1 MKKILLLS
9 AIMAGA
15 MSVNAQSDFKV
26 KEIAKLPVKNITN
39 YDKGVSR
46 TGYGFGD
53 KFYMTDRGAQQLRV
67 FDLGTGEEI
76 AQKEIGA
83 NQALGHDEAGNAI
96 IANWGFAGSNPVG
109 SETTFTLI
117 SADLKEMRTTEK
129 VGSIQGRGDYL
140 GKAKGNVFGKEG
152 ATLLAS
158 GAAQDLENEGIVCY
172 TFTPS
177 GGDTPLVQYSNV
189 YDADQKIGAGTWAT
203 YNFYKDVDG
212 TDRYLYVNR
221 SAALT
226 DVTFEEGEVLGDQTR
241 FYNPEDRLTN
251 KGVCNGGEIFVL
263 GSRKFIVYGNWREG
277 VLTYLDGITIAEIGA
292 DNKTLTTV
300 YTKEP
305 DTSLSREMTGQCNW
319 LNVEVLNDK
328 QAKLYQYFL
337 GGYVAEYGIAIGDAD
352 TPATSGV
359 KGIENAPA
367 QVVSTTYYTPAGVAN
382 KAAVK
387 GLNIVVT
394 KYADGSQKVVKV
406 IK

>member
-39 YDKGVSR
+39 YDKTVMRS
-46 TGYGFGD
+46 GYGFGD
-53 KFYMTDRGAQQLRV
+53 KFYMTDRGSMELRV
-67 FDLGTGEEI
+67 FNIATGEEI

-158 GAAQDLENEGIVCY
+158 GAAQDLENKGIVCY

-177 GGDTPLVQYSNV
+177 GGDTPLVSYSNV
-189 YDADQKIGAGTWAT
+189 WDADQKIGAGTWAT
-203 YNFYKDVDG
+203 YNYYKDVDG
-212 TDRYLYVNR
+212 TDRFVYVNR
-221 SAALT
+221 QAPLT
-226 DVTFEEGEVLGDQTR
+226 DITFEEGEVLGDQTR
-241 FYNPEDRLTN
+241 FYSPEDRLPN

-263 GSRKFIVYGNWREG
+263 GSRKFIVYGNQSTP
-277 VLTYLDGITIAEIGA
+277 TYLDGISIAEIGA

-300 YTKEP
+300 YTQEAKE
-305 DTSLSREMTGQCNW
+305 TTREMTTQGNW

>member
-39 YDKGVSR
+39 YDKTVMRS
-46 TGYGFGD
+46 GYGFGD

-158 GAAQDLENEGIVCY
+158 GAAQDLENKGIVCY

-203 YNFYKDVDG
+203 YNYYKDVDG

-241 FYNPEDRLTN
+241 FYSPEDRLPN

-263 GSRKFIVYGNWREG
+263 GSRKFVVYGN
-277 VLTYLDGITIAEIGA
+277 VTTPTYLDGISIAEIGA

-300 YTKEP
+300 YTKEAKE
-305 DTSLSREMTGQCNW
+305 TTREMTTQGNW

-367 QVVSTTYYTPAGVAN
+367 QVVSTTYYTAAGVAS
-382 KAAVK
+382 KTAVK

>member
-15 MSVNAQSDFKV
+15 MSVNAQSDFTV

-39 YDKGVSR
+39 YDKTVMRS
-46 TGYGFGD
+46 GYGFGD
-53 KFYMTDRGAQQLRV
+53 KFYMTDRNAQQLRV
-67 FDLGTGEEI
+67 FDLATGKEI
-76 AQKEIGA
+76 GQKEIGA

-96 IANWGFAGSNPVG
+96 IANWGFAGSNPLG

-117 SADLKEMRTTEK
+117 SADLAKMVTTEK
-129 VGSIQGRGDYL
+129 VGSIQGRGDFL
-140 GKAKGNVFGKEG
+140 GKAKGNVFGAEG

-158 GAAQDLENEGIVCY
+158 GAAQDLENKGIVCY

-177 GGDTPLVQYSNV
+177 GGDTPLVNYSNV
-189 YDADQKIGAGTWAT
+189 WDADQKIGAGTWAT
-203 YNFYKDVDG
+203 YNYYKDVDG

-221 SAALT
+221 SSALI

-241 FYNPEDRLTN
+241 SYSPEDRLPN
-251 KGVCNGGEIFVL
+251 RGVCNGGEIFVL
-263 GSRKFIVYGNWREG
+263 GSRKFVVYGN
-277 VLTYLDGITIAEIGA
+277 VTTPTYLDGISIAEIGA

-300 YTKEP
+300 YTQEAKE
-305 DTSLSREMTGQCNW
+305 TTREMTTQGNW

-337 GGYVAEYGIAIGDAD
+337 GGYVAEYGISIDGAE
-352 TPATSGV
+352 TPGTSGV

-367 QVVSTTYYTPAGVAN
+367 QVVSTTYYTPAGVAS
-382 KAAVK
+382 KTAVK

-394 KYADGSQKVVKV
+394 KYADGSQKVAKV

>member
-67 FDLGTGEEI
+67 FDLDKGEET

-96 IANWGFAGSNPVG
+96 IANWGFAGSNPLG

-117 SADLKEMRTTEK
+117 SADLTKMVTTEK

-140 GKAKGNVFGKEG
+140 GKAKGNVFGAEG

-158 GAAQDLENEGIVCY
+158 GAAQDLENKGIVCY
-172 TFTPS
+172 TFTTS
-177 GGDTPLVQYSNV
+177 GGDTPLVSYSNV
-189 YDADQKIGAGTWAT
+189 WDADQKIGAGTWAT
-203 YNFYKDVDG
+203 YNYYKDVDG
-212 TDRYLYVNR
+212 TDRYVYVNR
-221 SAALT
+221 QAPLT
-226 DVTFEEGEVLGDQTR
+226 DIFFEEGEVNGEQTR
-241 FYNPEDRLTN
+241 EYSPEDRLCN
-251 KGVCNGGEIFVL
+251 RGVCNGGEIFVL
-263 GSRKFIVYGNWREG
+263 GSRKFIVYGN
-277 VLTYLDGITIAEIGA
+277 LSNPTYLDGFTIAEIGA

-300 YTKEP
+300 YTKEA

>member
-1 MKKILLLS
+1 MKKFLLLT
-9 AIMAGA
+9 ALMAGA
-15 MSVNAQSDFKV
+15 MTVNAQSDFQV
-26 KEIAKLPVKNITN
+26 NELAKLPVKNITN
-39 YDKGVSR
+39 YDKGVCRS
-46 TGYGFGD
+46 GYGFGD
-53 KFYMTDRGAQQLRV
+53 KFYMTDRNAQQLRV
-67 FDLGTGEEI
+67 FDLATGKEI
-76 AQKEIGA
+76 GQKEIGA

-96 IANWGFAGSNPVG
+96 IANWGFAGSNPLG

-117 SADLKEMRTTEK
+117 SADLAKMVTTEK
-129 VGSIQGRGDYL
+129 VGSIQGRGDFL
-140 GKAKGNVFGKEG
+140 GKAKGNVFGAEG

-158 GAAQDLENEGIVCY
+158 GAAQDLENKGIVCY
-172 TFTPS
+172 TFSST

-189 YDADQKIGAGTWAT
+189 YDGDQKIGVGTWAT
-203 YNFYKDVDG
+203 YNYYKDVDG

-221 SAALT
+221 QVALT
-226 DVTFEEGEVLGDQTR
+226 DIFFEEGEVAGDLTR
-241 FYNPEDRLTN
+241 EYNPADRLCN

-277 VLTYLDGITIAEIGA
+277 VNTYLDGFTIAEIGA

-305 DTSLSREMTGQCNW
+305 DTSMAREMTTQGNW
-319 LNVEVLNDK
+319 LNVEVLSDK

-337 GGYVAEYGIAIGDAD
+337 GGYAAEYGITIDGAD
-352 TPATSGV
+352 MPTGIAGV
-359 KGIENAPA
+359 ENAA
-367 QVVSTTYYTPAGVAN
+367 AKAVSTTYYTPAGVAS
-382 KAAVK
+382 KTAVK

>member
-1 MKKILLLS
+1 MKKFLLLT
-9 AIMAGA
+9 ALMAGA
-15 MSVNAQSDFKV
+15 MTVNAQSDFQV
-26 KEIAKLPVKNITN
+26 KELAKLPVKNITN
-39 YDKGVSR
+39 YDKGVCRS
-46 TGYGFGD
+46 GYGFGN
-53 KFYMTDRGAQQLRV
+53 KFYMTDRNAKQLRV
-67 FDLGTGEEI
+67 FDLATGKEI
-76 AQKEIGA
+76 GQKEIGA

-96 IANWGFAGSNPVG
+96 IANWGFAGSNPLG

-117 SADLKEMRTTEK
+117 SADLAKMVTTEK
-129 VGSIQGRGDYL
+129 VGSIQGRGDFL
-140 GKAKGNVFGKEG
+140 GKAKGNVFGAEG

-158 GAAQDLENEGIVCY
+158 GAAQDLENKGIVCY
-172 TFTPS
+172 TFSST

-189 YDADQKIGAGTWAT
+189 YDGDQKIGVGTWAT
-203 YNFYKDVDG
+203 YNYYKDVDG

-221 SAALT
+221 QFALT
-226 DVTFEEGEVLGDQTR
+226 DIFFEEGEVAGDLTR
-241 FYNPEDRLTN
+241 EYNPADRLCN

-277 VLTYLDGITIAEIGA
+277 VNTYLDGFTIAEIGA

-305 DTSLSREMTGQCNW
+305 DTSMAREMTTQGNW
-319 LNVEVLNDK
+319 LNVEVLSDK

-337 GGYVAEYGIAIGDAD
+337 GGYAAEYGITIDGAD
-352 TPATSGV
+352 MPTGIAGV
-359 KGIENAPA
+359 ENAA
-367 QVVSTTYYTPAGVAN
+367 AKAVSTTYYTPAGVAS
-382 KAAVK
+382 KTAVK

>member
-1 MKKILLLS
+1 
-9 AIMAGA
+9 MAGA
-15 MSVNAQSDFKV
+15 MTVNAQSDFQV
-26 KEIAKLPVKNITN
+26 NELAKLPVKNITN
-39 YDKGVSR
+39 YDKGVCRS
-46 TGYGFGD
+46 GYGFGN
-53 KFYMTDRGAQQLRV
+53 KFYMTDRNAKQLRV
-67 FDLGTGEEI
+67 FDLATGKEI
-76 AQKEIGA
+76 GQKEIGA

-96 IANWGFAGSNPVG
+96 IANWGFAGSNPLG

-117 SADLKEMRTTEK
+117 SADLAKMVTTEK
-129 VGSIQGRGDYL
+129 VGSIQGRGDFL
-140 GKAKGNVFGKEG
+140 GKAKGNVFGAEG

-158 GAAQDLENEGIVCY
+158 GAAQDLENKGIVCY
-172 TFTPS
+172 TFSST

-189 YDADQKIGAGTWAT
+189 YDGDQKIGVGTWAT
-203 YNFYKDVDG
+203 YNYYKDVDG

-221 SAALT
+221 SVALT
-226 DVTFEEGEVLGDQTR
+226 DIFFEEGEVAGDLTR
-241 FYNPEDRLTN
+241 EYNPADRLCN

-277 VLTYLDGITIAEIGA
+277 VNTYLDGFTIAEIGA

-305 DTSLSREMTGQCNW
+305 DTSMAREMTTQGNW
-319 LNVEVLNDK
+319 LNVEVLSDK

-337 GGYVAEYGIAIGDAD
+337 GGYAAEYGITIDGAD
-352 TPATSGV
+352 MPTGIAGV
-359 KGIENAPA
+359 ENAA
-367 QVVSTTYYTPAGVAN
+367 AKAVSTTYYTPAGVAS
-382 KAAVK
+382 KTAVK

>member
-1 MKKILLLS
+1 MKKFLLLT
-9 AIMAGA
+9 ALMAGA
-15 MSVNAQSDFKV
+15 MTVNAQSDFQV
-26 KEIAKLPVKNITN
+26 KELAKLPVKNITN
-39 YDKGVSR
+39 YDKVVCRS
-46 TGYGFGD
+46 GYGFGD
-53 KFYMTDRGAQQLRV
+53 KFYMTDRNAQQLRV
-67 FDLGTGEEI
+67 FDLATGKEI
-76 AQKEIGA
+76 GQKEIGA

-96 IANWGFAGSNPVG
+96 IANWGFAGSNPLG

-117 SADLKEMRTTEK
+117 SADLAKMVTTEK
-129 VGSIQGRGDYL
+129 VGSIQGRGDFL
-140 GKAKGNVFGKEG
+140 GKAKGNVFGAEG

-158 GAAQDLENEGIVCY
+158 GAAQDLENKGIVCY
-172 TFTPS
+172 TFSST

-189 YDADQKIGAGTWAT
+189 YDGDQKIGVGTWAT
-203 YNFYKDVDG
+203 YNYYKDVDG

-221 SAALT
+221 QVALT
-226 DVTFEEGEVLGDQTR
+226 DIFFEEGEVAGDLTR
-241 FYNPEDRLTN
+241 EYNPADRLCN

-277 VLTYLDGITIAEIGA
+277 VNTYLDGFTIAEIGA

-305 DTSLSREMTGQCNW
+305 DTSMAREMTTQGNW
-319 LNVEVLNDK
+319 LNVEVLSDK

-337 GGYVAEYGIAIGDAD
+337 GGYAAEYGITIDGAD
-352 TPATSGV
+352 MPTGITGV
-359 KGIENAPA
+359 ENAA
-367 QVVSTTYYTPAGVAN
+367 AKAVSTTYYTPAGVAS
-382 KAAVK
+382 KTAVK

>member
-1 MKKILLLS
+1 MKKFLLLT
-9 AIMAGA
+9 ALMAGA
-15 MSVNAQSDFKV
+15 MTVNAQSDFQV
-26 KEIAKLPVKNITN
+26 KELTKLPVTNITN
-39 YDKGVSR
+39 YDKGVCRS
-46 TGYGFGD
+46 GYGFGN
-53 KFYMTDRGAQQLRV
+53 KFYMTDRNAQQLRV
-67 FDLGTGEEI
+67 FDLATGKEI
-76 AQKEIGA
+76 GQKEIGA

-96 IANWGFAGSNPVG
+96 IANWGFAGSNPLG

-117 SADLKEMRTTEK
+117 SADLAKMVTTEK
-129 VGSIQGRGDYL
+129 VGSIQGRGDFL
-140 GKAKGNVFGKEG
+140 GKAKGNVFGAEG

-158 GAAQDLENEGIVCY
+158 GAAQDLENKGIVCY
-172 TFTPS
+172 TFSST

-189 YDADQKIGAGTWAT
+189 YDGDQKIGVGTWAT
-203 YNFYKDVDG
+203 YNYYKDVDG

-221 SAALT
+221 QFALT
-226 DVTFEEGEVLGDQTR
+226 DIFFEEGEVAGDLTR
-241 FYNPEDRLTN
+241 EYNPADRLCN

-277 VLTYLDGITIAEIGA
+277 VNTYLDGFTIAEIGA

-305 DTSLSREMTGQCNW
+305 DTSMAREMTTQGNW
-319 LNVEVLNDK
+319 LNVEVLSDK

-337 GGYVAEYGIAIGDAD
+337 GGYAAEYGITIDGAD
-352 TPATSGV
+352 MPTGITGV
-359 KGIENAPA
+359 ENAA
-367 QVVSTTYYTPAGVAN
+367 AKAVSTTYYTPAGVAS
-382 KAAVK
+382 KTAVK

>member
-39 YDKGVSR
+39 YDKTVMR

-158 GAAQDLENEGIVCY
+158 GAAQDLENKGIVCY

-177 GGDTPLVQYSNV
+177 GGDTPLVSYSNV
-189 YDADQKIGAGTWAT
+189 WDADQKIGAGTWAT
-203 YNFYKDVDG
+203 YNYYKDVDG

-241 FYNPEDRLTN
+241 SYSPEDRLPN

-263 GSRKFIVYGNWREG
+263 GSRKFVVYGN
-277 VLTYLDGITIAEIGA
+277 VTSPTYLDGISIAEIGA

-300 YTKEP
+300 YTQEAKE
-305 DTSLSREMTGQCNW
+305 TTREMTTQGNW

-367 QVVSTTYYTPAGVAN
+367 QVVSTTYYTAAGVAS
-382 KAAVK
+382 KTAVK

>member
-1 MKKILLLS
+1 MKKILLLT
-9 AIMAGA
+9 ALMAGA
-15 MSVNAQSDFKV
+15 MTVNAQSDFTV
-26 KEIAKLPVKNITN
+26 KELAKLPVTNITN
-39 YDKGVSR
+39 YDKGVCRS
-46 TGYGFGD
+46 GYGFGD
-53 KFYMTDRGAQQLRV
+53 KFYMTDRNAKQLRV
-67 FDLGTGEEI
+67 FDLATGKEI
-76 AQKEIGA
+76 GQKEIGA

-96 IANWGFAGSNPVG
+96 IANWGFAGSNPLG

-117 SADLKEMRTTEK
+117 SADLAKMVTTEK
-129 VGSIQGRGDYL
+129 VGSIQGRGDFL
-140 GKAKGNVFGKEG
+140 GKAKGNVFGAEG

-158 GAAQDLENEGIVCY
+158 GAAQDLENKGIVCY
-172 TFTPS
+172 TFSST

-189 YDADQKIGAGTWAT
+189 YDGDQKIGVGTWAT
-203 YNFYKDVDG
+203 YNYYKDVDG

-221 SAALT
+221 QVALT
-226 DVTFEEGEVLGDQTR
+226 DIFFEEGEVAGDLTR
-241 FYNPEDRLTN
+241 EYNPADRLCN

-277 VLTYLDGITIAEIGA
+277 VNTYLDGFTIAEIGA

-305 DTSLSREMTGQCNW
+305 DTSMAREMTTQGNW
-319 LNVEVLNDK
+319 LNVEVLSDK

-337 GGYVAEYGIAIGDAD
+337 GGYAAEYGITIDGAD
-352 TPATSGV
+352 MPTGIAGV
-359 KGIENAPA
+359 ENAA
-367 QVVSTTYYTPAGVAN
+367 AKAVSTTYYTPAGVAS
-382 KAAVK
+382 KTAVK

>member
-1 MKKILLLS
+1 
-9 AIMAGA
+9 MAGA
-15 MSVNAQSDFKV
+15 MTVNAQSDFQV
-26 KEIAKLPVKNITN
+26 MELAKLPVKNITN
-39 YDKGVSR
+39 YDKGVCRS
-46 TGYGFGD
+46 GYGFGD
-53 KFYMTDRGAQQLRV
+53 KFYMTDRNAQQLRV
-67 FDLGTGEEI
+67 FDLATGKEI
-76 AQKEIGA
+76 GQKEIGA

-96 IANWGFAGSNPVG
+96 IANWGFAGSNPLG

-117 SADLKEMRTTEK
+117 SADLAKMVTTEK
-129 VGSIQGRGDYL
+129 VGSIQGRGDFL
-140 GKAKGNVFGKEG
+140 GKAKGNVFGAEG

-158 GAAQDLENEGIVCY
+158 GAAQDLENKGIVCY
-172 TFTPS
+172 TFSST

-189 YDADQKIGAGTWAT
+189 YDGDQKIGVGTWAT
-203 YNFYKDVDG
+203 YNYYKDVDG

-221 SAALT
+221 QVALT
-226 DVTFEEGEVLGDQTR
+226 DIFFEEGEVAGDLTR
-241 FYNPEDRLTN
+241 EYNPADRLCN

-277 VLTYLDGITIAEIGA
+277 VNTYLDGFTIAEIGA

-305 DTSLSREMTGQCNW
+305 DTSMAREMTTQGNW
-319 LNVEVLNDK
+319 LNVEVLSDK

-337 GGYVAEYGIAIGDAD
+337 GGYAAEYGITIDGAD
-352 TPATSGV
+352 MPTGIAGV
-359 KGIENAPA
+359 ENAA
-367 QVVSTTYYTPAGVAN
+367 AKAVSTTYYTPAGVAS
-382 KAAVK
+382 KTAVK

>member
-39 YDKGVSR
+39 YDKTVCRS
-46 TGYGFGD
+46 GYGFGD

-67 FDLGTGEEI
+67 FDLGTGEQV

-117 SADLKEMRTTEK
+117 SADLTKMVTTEK

-140 GKAKGNVFGKEG
+140 GKAKGNVFGAEG

-158 GAAQDLENEGIVCY
+158 GAAQDLENKGIVCY

-177 GGDTPLVQYSNV
+177 GGDTPLVNYSNV
-189 YDADQKIGAGTWAT
+189 WDGDQKIGAGTWAT
-203 YNFYKDVDG
+203 YNYYKDVDG
-212 TDRYLYVNR
+212 TDRYVYVNR
-221 SAALT
+221 QAPLT
-226 DVTFEEGEVLGDQTR
+226 DIFFEEGEVNGELTR
-241 FYNPEDRLTN
+241 EYSPEDRLCN
-251 KGVCNGGEIFVL
+251 RGVCNGGEIFVL
-263 GSRKFIVYGNWREG
+263 GSRKFIVYGN
-277 VLTYLDGITIAEIGA
+277 LSNPTYLDGFTIAEIGA

-300 YTKEP
+300 YTKEA

-337 GGYVAEYGIAIGDAD
+337 GGYAAEYGIAIGDAD

-382 KAAVK
+382 KTAVK

>member
-39 YDKGVSR
+39 YDKTVMRS
-46 TGYGFGD
+46 GYGFGD

-158 GAAQDLENEGIVCY
+158 GAAQDLENKGIVCY

-203 YNFYKDVDG
+203 YNYYKDVDG

-241 FYNPEDRLTN
+241 FYSPEDRLPN

-263 GSRKFIVYGNWREG
+263 GSRKFVVYGN
-277 VLTYLDGITIAEIGA
+277 VSTPTYLDGISIAEIGA

-300 YTKEP
+300 YTKAAEES
-305 DTSLSREMTGQCNW
+305 TREMTTQGNW

>member
-39 YDKGVSR
+39 YDKTVMRS
-46 TGYGFGD
+46 GYGFGD
-53 KFYMTDRGAQQLRV
+53 KFYMTDRGSMELRV

-158 GAAQDLENEGIVCY
+158 GAAQDLENKGIVCY

-203 YNFYKDVDG
+203 YNYYKDVDG
-212 TDRYLYVNR
+212 TDRFVYVNR
-221 SAALT
+221 QAPLT
-226 DVTFEEGEVLGDQTR
+226 DITFEEGEVLGDQTR
-241 FYNPEDRLTN
+241 FYSPEDRLPN

-263 GSRKFIVYGNWREG
+263 GSRKFVVYGN
-277 VLTYLDGITIAEIGA
+277 VSTPTYLDGITIAEIGA

-300 YTKEP
+300 YTKEAEEKN
-305 DTSLSREMTGQCNW
+305 REMTTQGNW

>member
-1 MKKILLLS
+1 
-9 AIMAGA
+9 MAGA
-15 MSVNAQSDFKV
+15 MTVNAQSDFQV
-26 KEIAKLPVKNITN
+26 NELAKLPVKNITN
-39 YDKGVSR
+39 YDKVVCRS
-46 TGYGFGD
+46 GYGFGD
-53 KFYMTDRGAQQLRV
+53 KFYMTDRNAQQLRV
-67 FDLGTGEEI
+67 FDLATSKEI
-76 AQKEIGA
+76 GQKEIGA

-96 IANWGFAGSNPVG
+96 IANWGFAGSNPLG

-117 SADLKEMRTTEK
+117 SADLAKMVTTEK
-129 VGSIQGRGDYL
+129 VGSIQGRGDFL
-140 GKAKGNVFGKEG
+140 GKAKGNVFGAEG

-158 GAAQDLENEGIVCY
+158 GAAQDLENKGIVCY
-172 TFTPS
+172 TFSST

-189 YDADQKIGAGTWAT
+189 YDGDQKIGVGTWAT
-203 YNFYKDVDG
+203 YNYYKDVDG

-221 SAALT
+221 QVALT
-226 DVTFEEGEVLGDQTR
+226 DIFFEEGEVAGDLTR
-241 FYNPEDRLTN
+241 EYNPADRLCN

-277 VLTYLDGITIAEIGA
+277 VNTYLDGFTIAEIGA

-305 DTSLSREMTGQCNW
+305 DTSMAREMTTQGNW
-319 LNVEVLNDK
+319 LNVEVLSDK

-337 GGYVAEYGIAIGDAD
+337 GGYAAEYGITIDGAD
-352 TPATSGV
+352 MPTGIAGV
-359 KGIENAPA
+359 ENAA
-367 QVVSTTYYTPAGVAN
+367 AKAVSTTYYTPAGVAS
-382 KAAVK
+382 KTAVK

>member
-1 MKKILLLS
+1 MKKFLLLT
-9 AIMAGA
+9 ALMAGA
-15 MSVNAQSDFKV
+15 MTVNAQSDFQV
-26 KEIAKLPVKNITN
+26 NELAKLPVKNITN
-39 YDKGVSR
+39 YDKVVCRS
-46 TGYGFGD
+46 GYGFGD
-53 KFYMTDRGAQQLRV
+53 KFYMTDRNAQQLRV
-67 FDLGTGEEI
+67 FDLATGKEI
-76 AQKEIGA
+76 GQKEIGA

-96 IANWGFAGSNPVG
+96 IANWGFAGSNPLG

-117 SADLKEMRTTEK
+117 SADLAKMVTTEK
-129 VGSIQGRGDYL
+129 VGSIQGRGDFL
-140 GKAKGNVFGKEG
+140 GKAKGNVFGAEG

-158 GAAQDLENEGIVCY
+158 GEAQDLENKGIVCY
-172 TFTPS
+172 TFSST

-189 YDADQKIGAGTWAT
+189 YDGDQKIGVGTWAT
-203 YNFYKDVDG
+203 YNYYKDVDG

-221 SAALT
+221 QVALT
-226 DVTFEEGEVLGDQTR
+226 DIFFEEGEVAGDLTR
-241 FYNPEDRLTN
+241 EYNPADRLCN

-277 VLTYLDGITIAEIGA
+277 VNTYLDGFTIAEIGA

-305 DTSLSREMTGQCNW
+305 DTSMAREMTTQGNW
-319 LNVEVLNDK
+319 LNVEVLSDK

-337 GGYVAEYGIAIGDAD
+337 GGYAAEYGITIDGAD
-352 TPATSGV
+352 MPTGIAGV
-359 KGIENAPA
+359 ENAA
-367 QVVSTTYYTPAGVAN
+367 AKAVSTTYYTPAGVAS
-382 KAAVK
+382 KTAVK

>member
-1 MKKILLLS
+1 MKKFLLLT
-9 AIMAGA
+9 ALMAGA
-15 MSVNAQSDFKV
+15 MTVNAQSDFQV
-26 KEIAKLPVKNITN
+26 KELAKLPVKNITN
-39 YDKGVSR
+39 YDKGVCRS
-46 TGYGFGD
+46 GYGFGN
-53 KFYMTDRGAQQLRV
+53 KFYMTDRNAQQLRV
-67 FDLGTGEEI
+67 FDLATGKEI
-76 AQKEIGA
+76 GQKEIGA

-96 IANWGFAGSNPVG
+96 IANWGFAGSNPLG
-109 SETTFTLI
+109 SKTTFTLI
-117 SADLKEMRTTEK
+117 SADLAKMVTTEK
-129 VGSIQGRGDYL
+129 VGSIQGRGDFL
-140 GKAKGNVFGKEG
+140 GKAKGNVFGAEG

-158 GAAQDLENEGIVCY
+158 GAAQDLENKGIVCY
-172 TFTPS
+172 TFSST

-189 YDADQKIGAGTWAT
+189 YDGDQKIGVGTWAT
-203 YNFYKDVDG
+203 YNYYKDVDG

-221 SAALT
+221 SVALT
-226 DVTFEEGEVLGDQTR
+226 DIFFEEGEVAGDLTR
-241 FYNPEDRLTN
+241 EYNPADRLCN

-277 VLTYLDGITIAEIGA
+277 VNTYLDGFTIAEIGA

-305 DTSLSREMTGQCNW
+305 DTSMEREMTTQGNW

-337 GGYVAEYGIAIGDAD
+337 GGYAAEYGITIDGAD
-352 TPATSGV
+352 MPTGITGV
-359 KGIENAPA
+359 ENAA
-367 QVVSTTYYTPAGVAN
+367 AKAVSTTYYTPAGVAS
-382 KAAVK
+382 KTAVK

>member
-1 MKKILLLS
+1 MKKFLLLT
-9 AIMAGA
+9 ALMAGA
-15 MSVNAQSDFKV
+15 MTVNAQSDFQV
-26 KEIAKLPVKNITN
+26 NELAKLPVKNITN
-39 YDKGVSR
+39 YDKGVCRS
-46 TGYGFGD
+46 GYGFGN
-53 KFYMTDRGAQQLRV
+53 KFYMTDRNAKQLRV
-67 FDLGTGEEI
+67 FDLATGKEI
-76 AQKEIGA
+76 GQKEIGA

-96 IANWGFAGSNPVG
+96 IANWGFAGSNPLG

-117 SADLKEMRTTEK
+117 SADLAKMVTTEK
-129 VGSIQGRGDYL
+129 VGSIQGRGDFL
-140 GKAKGNVFGKEG
+140 GKAKGNVFGAEG

-158 GAAQDLENEGIVCY
+158 GAAQDLENKGIVCY
-172 TFTPS
+172 TFSST

-189 YDADQKIGAGTWAT
+189 YDGDQKIGVGTWAT
-203 YNFYKDVDG
+203 YNYYKDVDG

-221 SAALT
+221 SVALT
-226 DVTFEEGEVLGDQTR
+226 DIFFEEGEVAGDLTR
-241 FYNPEDRLTN
+241 EYNPADRLCN

-277 VLTYLDGITIAEIGA
+277 VNTYLDGFTIAEIGA

-305 DTSLSREMTGQCNW
+305 DTSMEREMTTQGNW
-319 LNVEVLNDK
+319 LNVEVLSDK

-337 GGYVAEYGIAIGDAD
+337 GGYAAEYGITIDGAD
-352 TPATSGV
+352 MPTGIAGV
-359 KGIENAPA
+359 ENAA
-367 QVVSTTYYTPAGVAN
+367 AKAVSTTYYTPAGVSS
-382 KAAVK
+382 KTAVK

>member
-1 MKKILLLS
+1 MKKILLLT
-9 AIMAGA
+9 ALMAGA
-15 MSVNAQSDFKV
+15 MTVNAQSDFQV
-26 KEIAKLPVKNITN
+26 NELAKLPVKNITN
-39 YDKGVSR
+39 YDKGVCRS
-46 TGYGFGD
+46 GYGFGD
-53 KFYMTDRGAQQLRV
+53 KFYMTDRNSQQLRV
-67 FDLGTGEEI
+67 FDLATGKEI
-76 AQKEIGA
+76 GQKEIGA

-96 IANWGFAGSNPVG
+96 IANWGFAGSNPLG

-117 SADLKEMRTTEK
+117 SADLAKMVTTEK
-129 VGSIQGRGDYL
+129 VGSIQGRGDFL
-140 GKAKGNVFGKEG
+140 GKAKGNVFGAEG

-158 GAAQDLENEGIVCY
+158 GAAQDLENKGIVCY
-172 TFTPS
+172 TFSST
-177 GGDTPLVQYSNV
+177 GDDTPLVQYSNV
-189 YDADQKIGAGTWAT
+189 YDGDQKIGVGTWAT
-203 YNFYKDVDG
+203 YNYYKDVDG

-221 SAALT
+221 QVALT
-226 DVTFEEGEVLGDQTR
+226 DIFFEEGEVAGDLTR
-241 FYNPEDRLTN
+241 EYNPADRLCN

-277 VLTYLDGITIAEIGA
+277 VNTYLDGFTIAEIGA

-305 DTSLSREMTGQCNW
+305 DTSMAREMTTQGNW

-337 GGYVAEYGIAIGDAD
+337 GGYAAEYGITIDGAD
-352 TPATSGV
+352 MPTGIAGV
-359 KGIENAPA
+359 ENAA
-367 QVVSTTYYTPAGVAN
+367 AKAVSTTYYTPAGVAS
-382 KAAVK
+382 KTAVK

>member
-1 MKKILLLS
+1 MKKFLLLT
-9 AIMAGA
+9 ALMAGA
-15 MSVNAQSDFKV
+15 MTVNAQSDFQV
-26 KEIAKLPVKNITN
+26 KELAKLPVTNITN
-39 YDKGVSR
+39 YNKGVCRS
-46 TGYGFGD
+46 GYGFGD
-53 KFYMTDRGAQQLRV
+53 KFYMTDSNAQQLRV
-67 FDLGTGEEI
+67 FDLAIGKEI
-76 AQKEIGA
+76 GQKEIGA

-96 IANWGFAGSNPVG
+96 IANWGFAGSNPLG

-117 SADLKEMRTTEK
+117 SADLAKMVTTEK
-129 VGSIQGRGDYL
+129 VGSIQGRGDFL
-140 GKAKGNVFGKEG
+140 GKAKGNVFGAEG

-158 GAAQDLENEGIVCY
+158 GAAQDLENKGIVCY
-172 TFTPS
+172 TFSST

-189 YDADQKIGAGTWAT
+189 YDGDQKIGVGTWAT
-203 YNFYKDVDG
+203 YNYYKDVDG

-221 SAALT
+221 QVALT
-226 DVTFEEGEVLGDQTR
+226 DIFFEEGEVAGDLTR
-241 FYNPEDRLTN
+241 EYNPADRLCN

-277 VLTYLDGITIAEIGA
+277 VNTYLDGFTIAEIGA

-305 DTSLSREMTGQCNW
+305 DTSMAREMTTQGNW

-337 GGYVAEYGIAIGDAD
+337 GGYAAEYGITIDGAD
-352 TPATSGV
+352 MPTGIAGV
-359 KGIENAPA
+359 ENAA
-367 QVVSTTYYTPAGVAN
+367 AKAVSTTYYTPAGVAS
-382 KAAVK
+382 KTAVK
-387 GLNIVVT
+387 GLKIVVT